1 MQKLEEN
8 MKKNNIKMLLSA
20 VILLQALLLI
30 AGTATAVKDSLDRA
44 IIINGTT
51 ETVLPRTGEMSNQ
64 SKGGYITEID
74 IYPVLNQTQNW
85 QGFYGNVSGIISL
98 KNPTGQEMYN
108 WSMNMTN
115 THVYATTES
124 NFLNWTSLFNVNL
137 THLDYLWFGNKVM
150 ADTIEYTYKTF
161 DENRTFVNTSLNASH
176 VRTLALFDDYV
187 VQSVATSANA
197 TKEDVLWAARVDAG
211 KLNYKNQSSNYELLV
226 PVDNNNSR
234 YNGNNTYY
242 LSGDVLGDIYY
253 FYMEIP

>member
-1 MQKLEEN
+1 
-8 MKKNNIKMLLSA
+8 MKKNNLKMLLSA

-30 AGTATAVKDSLDRA
+30 AGTVTAVKDSLDRT

-51 ETVLPRTGEMSNQ
+51 ETVVPRVGEMSNQ
-64 SKGGYITEID
+64 SKGGYLTEID

-98 KNPTGQEMYN
+98 KNPDGQEMYN
-108 WSMNMTN
+108 WSMNMTD
-115 THVYATTES
+115 THIYATTNS
-124 NFLNWTSLFNVNL
+124 NFLNWTNLYNVNL

-150 ADTIEYTYKTF
+150 ADTIEYTYKTKTS
-161 DENRTFVNTSLNASH
+161 NRTFVNTSLNASH
-176 VRTLALFDDYV
+176 VETIAGFHDYV
-187 VQSVATSANA
+187 IQSAIDTAA
-197 TKEDVLWAARVDAG
+197 TKTDVLWAARVDAG
-211 KLNYKNQSSNYELLV
+211 KVNYKNQSSNYELLV

-242 LSGDVLGDIYY
+242 SPGDVVGDTYY